1 MHILNCLD
9 TATREHPH
17 AGIVVLGDFNR
28 LRDAALTSYPLKQV
42 VKEPTRKTAI
52 LDKIYTNMMDWY
64 DRPVVLPNVGRS
76 DHRAVIMSPSATAK
90 REHGQNIMVAKRSQ
104 DSNGKAMLA
113 HALQNLDWTPLY
125 NMQSCEDMVDY
136 FYSTTTN
143 LIDHH
148 LPILT
153 VRRYS
158 TDKPWITDHFRRLI
172 RCRQYALRSGD
183 KARYKRLRNQIQRL
197 SRQLRRKYFEKKA
210 KCLHNTNP
218 RKWWRVVKE
227 ITGLQQKSTEPLVGL
242 AQRLHDG
249 DVHKLADHINSFF
262 QQVAADLRPLSDV
275 DHECRV
281 ERVRHRPIRR

>member
-42 VKEPTRKTAI
+42 VKEPTRKAAI

-76 DHRAVIMSPSATAK
+76 DRAVIMSPSATAK

-113 HALQNLDWTPLY
+113 YALQNLDWTLLY
-125 NMQSCEDMVDY
+125 NMQSCEDMVEY

-172 RCRQYALRSGD
+172 RCRQYALRSGE
-183 KARYKRLRNQIQRL
+183 KARYKRLRNQVQR
-197 SRQLRRKYFEKKA
+197 Q
-210 KCLHNTNP
+210 
-218 RKWWRVVKE
+218 
-227 ITGLQQKSTEPLVGL
+227 
-242 AQRLHDG
+242 
-249 DVHKLADHINSFF
+249 
-262 QQVAADLRPLSDV
+262 
-275 DHECRV
+275 
-281 ERVRHRPIRR
+281 